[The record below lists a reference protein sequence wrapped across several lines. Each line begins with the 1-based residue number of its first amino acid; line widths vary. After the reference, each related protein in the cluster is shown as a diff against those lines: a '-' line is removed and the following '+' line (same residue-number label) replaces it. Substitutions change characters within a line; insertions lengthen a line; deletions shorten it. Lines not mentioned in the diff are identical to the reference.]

1 MDRGRITFGNTCTCG
16 GVPGPCVPSCE
27 GSIIGQSRGVS
38 ALDGRAERA
47 VVLAVL
53 GSSILRAAAAVHG
66 QAVGFG
72 KIKLVLTP
80 PLGLDR
86 RIGELASAP
95 ALTARAGAAGRVSVR
110 WHCAPNKQAPGPLT
124 LEWLES
130 GDPPVEAPSNSG
142 YGRGVITEHVSYEA
156 ARLVS
161 YSLPKA
167 SGAG

>member
-1 MDRGRITFGNTCTCG
+1 M
-16 GVPGPCVPSCE
+16 
-27 GSIIGQSRGVS
+27 S

-86 RIGELASAP
+86 RIGELP
-95 ALTARAGAAGRVSVR
+95 VLRHLRARAGAAGAGFGSLAL
-110 WHCAPNKQAPGPLT
+110 C
-124 LEWLES
+124 
-130 GDPPVEAPSNSG
+130 
-142 YGRGVITEHVSYEA
+142 TE
-156 ARLVS
+156 
-161 YSLPKA
+161 
-167 SGAG
+167 